1 MTAKYEGSAFRERF
15 GPWAVVAGGSD
26 GIGAAFA
33 RELARRGLDVVLI
46 ARREEPLEKCAAA
59 LRAEHGVETKTIA
72 MDLTGADMSERVAA
86 ETADLDVGLFVYN
99 AGSSRTTDEFLDL
112 PESELHFILD
122 RNCRGPLLLSHH
134 FGARLARRGRGGL
147 VLMSSVAGLAGS
159 HYQALYCATKSFDT
173 VFAEGL
179 WHELAP
185 RGVDVLAVIAAAT
198 KTETML
204 RSSGDFDDAM
214 DPAEVAT
221 GALDHLGKGPSWVP
235 GDPNRR
241 TVRGLWPLPR
251 VPVVNAM
258 SRACAELFGL
268 SHQAVAGRE
277 FDEDE
282 G

>member
-1 MTAKYEGSAFRERF
+1 MKARHEGPDFRERF

-33 RELARRGLDVVLI
+33 HELGRRGLDVVLI
-46 ARREEPLEKCAAA
+46 ARREDALEECAAA
-59 LRAEHGVETKTIA
+59 LRAEHGVATRTIA
-72 MDLTGADMSERVAA
+72 TDLASADVGARIAA

-99 AGSSRTTDEFLDL
+99 AGSSRTTEEFLDL

-159 HYQALYCATKSFDT
+159 HYQALYCASKSFDT

-185 RGVDVLAVIAAAT
+185 RGVDVLAVIAGPT

-204 RSSGDFDDAM
+204 HSSGDFDDAM

-241 TVRGLWPLPR
+241 TVHGLWPLPR
-251 VPVVNAM
+251 VPVINAM
-258 SRACAELFGL
+258 SRACAKLFGL
-268 SHQAVAGRE
+268 SHQPVEGRE
-277 FDEDE
+277 FHED
-282 G
+282 